1 MFKILLKILLI
12 LFVFKSKLIHGK
24 IYTICELVKELDDL
38 HSIPRNE
45 IYKHLCI
52 VGSLIHTNK
61 THGDF
66 LGLYRIGKQ
75 W

>member
-1 MFKILLKILLI
+1 MLKFSVKIYFIFFVLKLNS
-12 LFVFKSKLIHGK
+12 VEGK
-24 IYTICELVKELDDL
+24 IFTVCELVQELDDL
-38 HSIPRNE
+38 HTIPQNE

-61 THGDF
+61 TQGDF
-66 LGLYRIGKQ
+66 LGLYRIGQQ